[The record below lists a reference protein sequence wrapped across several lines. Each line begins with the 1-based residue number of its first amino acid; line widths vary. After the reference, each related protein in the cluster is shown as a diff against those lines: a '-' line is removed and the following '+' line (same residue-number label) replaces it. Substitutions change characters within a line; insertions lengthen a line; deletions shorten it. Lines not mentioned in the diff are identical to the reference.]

1 VRSHPLDAFAP
12 GDVPASEGHPPSGT
26 PIPGMQLH
34 LKTVAAS
41 APLQSNWVQAPPPE
55 QAFPTSAS
63 AQSASEAKLSHV
75 CSVAA
80 RPGAAQATPTAR
92 IANRIRF
99 DGNDIRSLPTAT
111 LMPARS
117 VHSPH
122 RLRVARTAGTQFF
135 EPRRHSSLTRAL
147 SSLDRQLA
155 RRRSSSLLEPGPAAG
170 PRRLEEPRRSHLP
183 EHRSGEA
190 D

>member
-12 GDVPASEGHPPSGT
+12 GDVPGDAPASEGHPPSGT
-26 PIPGMQLH
+26 PIPGLQLH

-41 APLQSNWVQAPPPE
+41 APRQSNWVQAPPPE

-99 DGNDIRSLPTAT
+99 DGNDIRSLPICNADASEIGAF
-111 LMPARS
+111 P
-117 VHSPH
+117 PC
-122 RLRVARTAGTQFF
+122 LRAARTAGTQFF
-135 EPRRHSSLTRAL
+135 E
-147 SSLDRQLA
+147 
-155 RRRSSSLLEPGPAAG
+155 AA
-170 PRRLEEPRRSHLP
+170 
-183 EHRSGEA
+183 
-190 D
+190 